1 MNMNK
6 FPMNNGVSPVEYLIC
21 ECMRFLCG
29 SQVVG
34 MAALACGMIAV
45 GSCNGEVTSTI
56 LQTMMERSESDLKET
71 YSKFLALGLALAYL
85 GTSVLI
91 FTKVLS
97 VLGFCVQDYATICL
111 FKWMTSLPVIPIS
124 LNIQ

>member
-1 MNMNK
+1 
-6 FPMNNGVSPVEYLIC
+6 
-21 ECMRFLCG
+21 
-29 SQVVG
+29 

-85 GTSVLI
+85 GT

-97 VLGFCVQDYATICL
+97 IFRLCVQNHAIVCL
-111 FKWMTSLPVIPIS
+111 FKWIMISFPVIPIS

>member
-1 MNMNK
+1 
-6 FPMNNGVSPVEYLIC
+6 
-21 ECMRFLCG
+21 
-29 SQVVG
+29 

-85 GTSVLI
+85 GTSLLI

-97 VLGFCVQDYATICL
+97 VFGFCLQNFATTCL
-111 FKWMTSLPVIPIS
+111 FKWIMISLPVIPIS
-124 LNIQ
+124 LNIK

>member
-1 MNMNK
+1 
-6 FPMNNGVSPVEYLIC
+6 
-21 ECMRFLCG
+21 
-29 SQVVG
+29 

-91 FTKVLS
+91 FTKLLS
-97 VLGFCVQDYATICL
+97 VFRLCVQTMPQFVC
-111 FKWMTSLPVIPIS
+111 S
-124 LNIQ
+124 NG

>member
-1 MNMNK
+1 
-6 FPMNNGVSPVEYLIC
+6 
-21 ECMRFLCG
+21 
-29 SQVVG
+29 

-97 VLGFCVQDYATICL
+97 IFSLCVQNHAIICL
-111 FKWMTSLPVIPIS
+111 FKWIMISFPVIPIS

>member
-1 MNMNK
+1 
-6 FPMNNGVSPVEYLIC
+6 
-21 ECMRFLCG
+21 
-29 SQVVG
+29 

-97 VLGFCVQDYATICL
+97 VFRFCVQNNATICL
-111 FKWMTSLPVIPIS
+111 FKWIMISFPVIPIS

>member
-1 MNMNK
+1 
-6 FPMNNGVSPVEYLIC
+6 
-21 ECMRFLCG
+21 
-29 SQVVG
+29 

-97 VLGFCVQDYATICL
+97 IFRLCVQNHAIICL
-111 FKWMTSLPVIPIS
+111 FKWIMISFPVIPIS